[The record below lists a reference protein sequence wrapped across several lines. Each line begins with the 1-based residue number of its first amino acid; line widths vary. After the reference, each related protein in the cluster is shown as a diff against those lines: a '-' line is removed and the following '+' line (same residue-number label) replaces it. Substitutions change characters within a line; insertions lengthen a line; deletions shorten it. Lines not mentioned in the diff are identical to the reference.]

1 VGACL
6 PDEALGYEG
15 LGAVLQGEER
25 EVERHPTPARRRRRR
40 RRLGGR
46 GAHPPSA
53 ALARFRSKAPK
64 CAPRPA
70 LRTTAPAL
78 SFPYRARFTRLSPVF
93 FFVCVLVFDWIRFD
107 SEAGTGSTSEGGG
120 AFRVHERTRTT

>member
-25 EVERHPTPARRRRRR
+25 EVERHPAPARRRR

-53 ALARFRSKAPK
+53 ALARSLPIQGTKMRPPAGRRS
-64 CAPRPA
+64 
-70 LRTTAPAL
+70 APAVL
-78 SFPYRARFTRLSPVF
+78 SLPGPV
-93 FFVCVLVFDWIRFD
+93 
-107 SEAGTGSTSEGGG
+107 
-120 AFRVHERTRTT
+120 